1 MDLKVKGLLDYMDKA
16 KDELNNLKEERK
28 KLSKEKENFPNKE
41 TSFYKDVELAYNK
54 KSEEYDAYV
63 KLVSDKVKSK
73 KEEILED
80 YHKKMDKLDATN
92 NKLNEDYAK
101 IKSLKEEVKG
111 KKAQLKWLETTIP
124 TEGEANKSNRELLRK
139 LKDNIEDLEVE
150 TKMIDAKIKANQ
162 EILEELVP
170 KDKTLMSVYKELQ
183 EGTQKI
189 ESLNFNNLDETKEF
203 FESKQKSGPEQ
214 QKPEQQKPEQ
224 QKPEQ
229 QKSEQQKPEQ
239 QKPEQQKPEQQKP
252 EQQKPE
258 QQKPEQQKPEQQKP
272 VEQKVVQQSVPEQ
285 KQVQRKVVQ
294 QSVPEQKQVQQKVVQ
309 QSMPEQK
316 PEVDKEEKVSITLD
330 AESGKVIFEKYFKD
344 ESGEIKHFID
354 KYLSIESTLNN
365 RKKIM
370 KGYRQYFK
378 EHNQKDVAKLLK
390 KLDKKLNPAMLR
402 ILFENQEPELFSNY
416 IVAVRD
422 GNKDLLS
429 FDYNINLE
437 NPYLVDKSYINLN
450 KQALIDNRN
459 LGTDFNAVKNLKLKT
474 LLSKLPKNA
483 RFVQKW
489 IGKLPQPNKVVREEN
504 MTDDQKK
511 LLEESEKRYKEIEK
525 RDKYEAYMTAKKER
539 MQKEGRDMGGRGTT
553 EEHKKFINDL
563 NYAAKNGII
572 YQEEKNGSE
581 QKREPKQ
588 ENIER

>member
-1 MDLKVKGLLDYMDKA
+1 MELKIKSLLEYMDKA
-16 KDELNNLKEERK
+16 KDELNNLREERK
-28 KLSKEKENFPNKE
+28 KLSKDKESFSNKE
-41 TSFYKDVELAYNK
+41 TSFYKDVELSYNK

-73 KEEILED
+73 KKEILEG
-80 YHKKMDKLDATN
+80 YSEKMDKLNGTN
-92 NKLNEDYAK
+92 NKLKEDYAK
-101 IKSLKEEVKG
+101 IKSLREEVNG

-124 TEGEANKSNRELLRK
+124 TEGEINKSNREILRK

-150 TKMIDAKIKANQ
+150 TKMIDTKIKANQ

-170 KDKTLMSVYKELQ
+170 KDKTPMSVYKELQ
-183 EGTQKI
+183 EETQKI
-189 ESLNFNNLDETKEF
+189 ESLDFNNLDETKEF
-203 FESKQKSGPEQ
+203 FESKQQSVPEQ
-214 QKPEQQKPEQ
+214 KQVEQKVVQQSAPE
-224 QKPEQ
+224 
-229 QKSEQQKPEQ
+229 
-239 QKPEQQKPEQQKP
+239 
-252 EQQKPE
+252 
-258 QQKPEQQKPEQQKP
+258 QKP
-272 VEQKVVQQSVPEQ
+272 VEQKVVQQNVPEQ
-285 KQVQRKVVQ
+285 KQVQQKVVQ
-294 QSVPEQKQVQQKVVQ
+294 QSVPEQKQVQQKVVQQSVPEQRPVQQKVVQQSVPEQRPVQQKVAQ

-344 ESGEIKHFID
+344 EAGETRHFID
-354 KYLSIESTLNN
+354 KYSRIESIFNN
-365 RKKIM
+365 RKEIM
-370 KGYRQYFK
+370 KAYRQYFK

-390 KLDKKLNPAMLR
+390 KLDKKLNPAVLK

-450 KQALIDNRN
+450 KQALIDNSN
-459 LGTDFNAVKNLKLKT
+459 MGTKFEAVKSLKLKT

-489 IGKLPQPNKVVREEN
+489 IGKLPQPNRVVREEN

-588 ENIER
+588 ETIER

>member
-1 MDLKVKGLLDYMDKA
+1 MELKIKSLLEYMDKA
-16 KDELNNLKEERK
+16 KDELNNLREERK
-28 KLSKEKENFPNKE
+28 KLSKEKESFSNKE
-41 TSFYKDVELAYNK
+41 TSFYKDVELSYNK

-73 KEEILED
+73 KKEILEG
-80 YHKKMDKLDATN
+80 YSEKMDKLNGTN
-92 NKLNEDYAK
+92 NKLKEDYAK
-101 IKSLKEEVKG
+101 IKSLREEVNG

-124 TEGEANKSNRELLRK
+124 TKGEINKSNREFLRK

-170 KDKTLMSVYKELQ
+170 KDKTPMSVYKELQ
-183 EGTQKI
+183 EETQKI
-189 ESLNFNNLDETKEF
+189 ESLDFNNLDETKEF
-203 FESKQKSGPEQ
+203 FESKQQSVPEQ
-214 QKPEQQKPEQ
+214 KQVEQKVVQQSAPE
-224 QKPEQ
+224 
-229 QKSEQQKPEQ
+229 
-239 QKPEQQKPEQQKP
+239 
-252 EQQKPE
+252 
-258 QQKPEQQKPEQQKP
+258 QKP
-272 VEQKVVQQSVPEQ
+272 VEQKVVQQSAPEQ
-285 KQVQRKVVQ
+285 KPVKQKVVQ
-294 QSVPEQKQVQQKVVQ
+294 QNVPEQKQVQQKVVQQSVPEQRPVQQKVAQ

-344 ESGEIKHFID
+344 EAGETRHFID
-354 KYLSIESTLNN
+354 KYSRIESIFNN
-365 RKKIM
+365 RKEIM
-370 KGYRQYFK
+370 KAYRQYFK

-390 KLDKKLNPAMLR
+390 KLDKKLNPAVLK

-450 KQALIDNRN
+450 KQALIDNSN
-459 LGTDFNAVKNLKLKT
+459 MGTKFEAVKSLKLKT

-489 IGKLPQPNKVVREEN
+489 IGKLPQPNRVVREEN

-588 ENIER
+588 ETIER

>member
-1 MDLKVKGLLDYMDKA
+1 M
-16 KDELNNLKEERK
+16 
-28 KLSKEKENFPNKE
+28 
-41 TSFYKDVELAYNK
+41 
-54 KSEEYDAYV
+54 
-63 KLVSDKVKSK
+63 
-73 KEEILED
+73 
-80 YHKKMDKLDATN
+80 
-92 NKLNEDYAK
+92 
-101 IKSLKEEVKG
+101 
-111 KKAQLKWLETTIP
+111 
-124 TEGEANKSNRELLRK
+124 
-139 LKDNIEDLEVE
+139 
-150 TKMIDAKIKANQ
+150 
-162 EILEELVP
+162 
-170 KDKTLMSVYKELQ
+170 
-183 EGTQKI
+183 
-189 ESLNFNNLDETKEF
+189 
-203 FESKQKSGPEQ
+203 PEQ
-214 QKPEQQKPEQ
+214 KQVQ
-224 QKPEQ
+224 
-229 QKSEQQKPEQ
+229 
-239 QKPEQQKPEQQKP
+239 
-252 EQQKPE
+252 
-258 QQKPEQQKPEQQKP
+258 
-272 VEQKVVQQSVPEQ
+272 QKVVQQSVPEQ
-285 KQVQRKVVQ
+285 R
-294 QSVPEQKQVQQKVVQ
+294 PVQQKVAQ

-316 PEVDKEEKVSITLD
+316 PEVDKEEKVSFTLD

-344 ESGEIKHFID
+344 EAGETRHFID
-354 KYLSIESTLNN
+354 KYSRIESIFNN
-365 RKKIM
+365 RKEIM
-370 KGYRQYFK
+370 KAYRQYFK

-390 KLDKKLNPAMLR
+390 KLDKKLNPAVLK

-450 KQALIDNRN
+450 KQALIDNSN
-459 LGTDFNAVKNLKLKT
+459 MGTKFEAVKSLKLKT

-489 IGKLPQPNKVVREEN
+489 IGKLPQPNRVVREEN

-588 ENIER
+588 ETIER

>member
-1 MDLKVKGLLDYMDKA
+1 MELKIKSLLKYMDKA
-16 KDELNNLKEERK
+16 KDELNNLREERK
-28 KLSKEKENFPNKE
+28 KLSKEKESFSNKE
-41 TSFYKDVELAYNK
+41 TSFYKDVELSYNK

-73 KEEILED
+73 KKEILEG
-80 YHKKMDKLDATN
+80 YSEKMDKLNGTN
-92 NKLNEDYAK
+92 NKLKEDYAK
-101 IKSLKEEVKG
+101 IKSLREEVNG

-124 TEGEANKSNRELLRK
+124 TEGEINKSNREILRK

-150 TKMIDAKIKANQ
+150 TKMIDTKIKANQ

-170 KDKTLMSVYKELQ
+170 KDKTPMSVYKELQ
-183 EGTQKI
+183 EETQKI
-189 ESLNFNNLDETKEF
+189 ESLDFNNLDETKEF
-203 FESKQKSGPEQ
+203 FESKQQSVPEQ
-214 QKPEQQKPEQ
+214 KQVEQKVVQQSAPEQKQ
-224 QKPEQ
+224 
-229 QKSEQQKPEQ
+229 
-239 QKPEQQKPEQQKP
+239 
-252 EQQKPE
+252 
-258 QQKPEQQKPEQQKP
+258 

-285 KQVQRKVVQ
+285 RPVQQKVVQ
-294 QSVPEQKQVQQKVVQ
+294 QSVPEQRPVQQKVVQQSVPEQRPVQQKVAQ

-344 ESGEIKHFID
+344 EAGETRHFID
-354 KYLSIESTLNN
+354 KYSRIESIFNN
-365 RKKIM
+365 RKEIM
-370 KGYRQYFK
+370 KAYRQYFK

-390 KLDKKLNPAMLR
+390 KLDKKLNPAVLK

-450 KQALIDNRN
+450 KQALIDNSN
-459 LGTDFNAVKNLKLKT
+459 MGTKFEAVKSLKLKT

-489 IGKLPQPNKVVREEN
+489 IGKLPQPNRVVREEN

-539 MQKEGRDMGGRGTT
+539 MQKEGRDMGGRRTT

-588 ENIER
+588 ETIER

>member
-1 MDLKVKGLLDYMDKA
+1 M
-16 KDELNNLKEERK
+16 
-28 KLSKEKENFPNKE
+28 
-41 TSFYKDVELAYNK
+41 
-54 KSEEYDAYV
+54 
-63 KLVSDKVKSK
+63 
-73 KEEILED
+73 
-80 YHKKMDKLDATN
+80 
-92 NKLNEDYAK
+92 
-101 IKSLKEEVKG
+101 
-111 KKAQLKWLETTIP
+111 
-124 TEGEANKSNRELLRK
+124 
-139 LKDNIEDLEVE
+139 
-150 TKMIDAKIKANQ
+150 
-162 EILEELVP
+162 
-170 KDKTLMSVYKELQ
+170 
-183 EGTQKI
+183 
-189 ESLNFNNLDETKEF
+189 
-203 FESKQKSGPEQ
+203 
-214 QKPEQQKPEQ
+214 
-224 QKPEQ
+224 
-229 QKSEQQKPEQ
+229 
-239 QKPEQQKPEQQKP
+239 
-252 EQQKPE
+252 
-258 QQKPEQQKPEQQKP
+258 
-272 VEQKVVQQSVPEQ
+272 
-285 KQVQRKVVQ
+285 
-294 QSVPEQKQVQQKVVQ
+294 PEQKQVQQKVVQQSMPEQRPVQQSMPEQRPVQQSMPEQRPVQ

-344 ESGEIKHFID
+344 EAGETKHFID
-354 KYLSIESTLNN
+354 KYSRIESIFNN
-365 RKKIM
+365 RKEIM
-370 KGYRQYFK
+370 KAYRQYFK

-390 KLDKKLNPAMLR
+390 KLDKKLNPAVLK

-450 KQALIDNRN
+450 KQALIDNSN
-459 LGTDFNAVKNLKLKT
+459 MGTKFEAVKSLKFKT

-588 ENIER
+588 ETIER

>member
-1 MDLKVKGLLDYMDKA
+1 MELKIKSLLEYMDKA
-16 KDELNNLKEERK
+16 KDELNNLREERK
-28 KLSKEKENFPNKE
+28 KLSKEKESFSNKE
-41 TSFYKDVELAYNK
+41 TSFYKDVELSYNK

-73 KEEILED
+73 KKEILEG
-80 YHKKMDKLDATN
+80 YSEKMDKLNGTN
-92 NKLNEDYAK
+92 NKLKEDYAK
-101 IKSLKEEVKG
+101 IKSLREEVNG

-124 TEGEANKSNRELLRK
+124 TKGEINKSNREFLRK

-170 KDKTLMSVYKELQ
+170 KDKTPMSVYKELQ
-183 EGTQKI
+183 EETQKI
-189 ESLNFNNLDETKEF
+189 ESLDFNNLDETKEF
-203 FESKQKSGPEQ
+203 FESKQQSVPEQ
-214 QKPEQQKPEQ
+214 KQVEQKVVQQSAPE
-224 QKPEQ
+224 
-229 QKSEQQKPEQ
+229 
-239 QKPEQQKPEQQKP
+239 
-252 EQQKPE
+252 
-258 QQKPEQQKPEQQKP
+258 QKP
-272 VEQKVVQQSVPEQ
+272 VEQKVVQQSAPEQKPVEQKVVQQNVPEQ
-285 KQVQRKVVQ
+285 KQVQQKVVQ
-294 QSVPEQKQVQQKVVQ
+294 QSVPEQKQVQQKVVQQSVPEQRPVQQKVAQ

-344 ESGEIKHFID
+344 EAGETRHFID
-354 KYLSIESTLNN
+354 KYSRIESIFNN
-365 RKKIM
+365 RKEIM
-370 KGYRQYFK
+370 KAYRQYFK

-390 KLDKKLNPAMLR
+390 KLDKKLNPAVLK

-450 KQALIDNRN
+450 KQALIDNSN
-459 LGTDFNAVKNLKLKT
+459 MGTKFEAVKSLKLKT

-489 IGKLPQPNKVVREEN
+489 IGKLPQPNRVVREEN

-588 ENIER
+588 ETIER

>member
-1 MDLKVKGLLDYMDKA
+1 MELKIKSLLEYMDKA
-16 KDELNNLKEERK
+16 KDELNNLREERK
-28 KLSKEKENFPNKE
+28 KLSKEKESFSNKE
-41 TSFYKDVELAYNK
+41 TSFYKDVELSYNK

-73 KEEILED
+73 KKEILEG
-80 YHKKMDKLDATN
+80 YSEKMDKLNGTN
-92 NKLNEDYAK
+92 NKLKEDYAK
-101 IKSLKEEVKG
+101 IKSLREEVNG

-124 TEGEANKSNRELLRK
+124 TEGEINKSNREFLRK

-170 KDKTLMSVYKELQ
+170 KDKTPMSVYKELQ
-183 EGTQKI
+183 EETQKI
-189 ESLNFNNLDETKEF
+189 ESLDFNNLDETKEF
-203 FESKQKSGPEQ
+203 FESKQQSVPEQ
-214 QKPEQQKPEQ
+214 KQVEQKVVQQSAPE
-224 QKPEQ
+224 
-229 QKSEQQKPEQ
+229 
-239 QKPEQQKPEQQKP
+239 
-252 EQQKPE
+252 
-258 QQKPEQQKPEQQKP
+258 QKP
-272 VEQKVVQQSVPEQ
+272 VEQKVVQQSAPEQKPVEQKVVQQNVPEQ
-285 KQVQRKVVQ
+285 KQVQQKVVQ
-294 QSVPEQKQVQQKVVQ
+294 QSVPEQKQVQQKVVQQSVPEQRPVQQKVAQ

-344 ESGEIKHFID
+344 EAGETRHFID
-354 KYLSIESTLNN
+354 KYSRIESIFNN
-365 RKKIM
+365 RKEIM
-370 KGYRQYFK
+370 KAYRQYFK

-390 KLDKKLNPAMLR
+390 KLDKKLNPAVLK

-450 KQALIDNRN
+450 KQALIDNSN
-459 LGTDFNAVKNLKLKT
+459 MGTKFEAVKSLKLKT

-489 IGKLPQPNKVVREEN
+489 IGKLPQPNRVVREEN

-588 ENIER
+588 ETIER

>member
-1 MDLKVKGLLDYMDKA
+1 MELKIKSLLEYMDKA
-16 KDELNNLKEERK
+16 KDELNNLREERK
-28 KLSKEKENFPNKE
+28 KLSKEKESFSNKE
-41 TSFYKDVELAYNK
+41 TSFYKDVELSYNK

-73 KEEILED
+73 KKEILEG
-80 YHKKMDKLDATN
+80 YSEKMDKLNGTN
-92 NKLNEDYAK
+92 NKLKEDYAK
-101 IKSLKEEVKG
+101 IKSLREEVNG

-124 TEGEANKSNRELLRK
+124 TEGEINKSNREFLRK

-170 KDKTLMSVYKELQ
+170 KDKTPMSVYKELQ
-183 EGTQKI
+183 EETQKI
-189 ESLNFNNLDETKEF
+189 ESLDFNNLDETKEF
-203 FESKQKSGPEQ
+203 FESKQQSVPEQ
-214 QKPEQQKPEQ
+214 KQVEQKVVQQSAPE
-224 QKPEQ
+224 
-229 QKSEQQKPEQ
+229 
-239 QKPEQQKPEQQKP
+239 
-252 EQQKPE
+252 
-258 QQKPEQQKPEQQKP
+258 QKP
-272 VEQKVVQQSVPEQ
+272 VEQKVVQQN
-285 KQVQRKVVQ
+285 
-294 QSVPEQKQVQQKVVQ
+294 VPEQKQVQQKVVQQNVLEQKQVQQKVVQQSVPEQRPVQQKVVQQSVPEQRPVQQKVAQ

-344 ESGEIKHFID
+344 EAGETRHFID
-354 KYLSIESTLNN
+354 KYSRIESIFNN
-365 RKKIM
+365 RKEIM
-370 KGYRQYFK
+370 KAYRQYFK

-390 KLDKKLNPAMLR
+390 KLDKKLNPAVLK

-450 KQALIDNRN
+450 KQALIDNSN
-459 LGTDFNAVKNLKLKT
+459 MGTKFEAVKSLKLKT

-489 IGKLPQPNKVVREEN
+489 IGKLPQPNRVVREEN

-588 ENIER
+588 ETIER